1 MKRREL
7 LLLAIGVFLTV
18 VAILVVEV
26 YNVRNQTNVKAE
38 GLNVNLKNYK
48 IDLELFKIL
57 EQKTE

>member
-1 MKRREL
+1 MRRREL

-38 GLNVNLKNYK
+38 GVNVNLKNYK
-48 IDLELFKIL
+48 IDLDLFRIL
-57 EQKTE
+57 ENKTE